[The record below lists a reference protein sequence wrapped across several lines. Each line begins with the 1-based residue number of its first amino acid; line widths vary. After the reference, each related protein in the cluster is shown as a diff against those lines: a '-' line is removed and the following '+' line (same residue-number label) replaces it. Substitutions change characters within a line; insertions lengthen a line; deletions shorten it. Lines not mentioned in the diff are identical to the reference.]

1 MALAWAA
8 AGWAAGLALGPTA
21 GLPVLSW
28 LILAGAAGTFAFVF
42 RRTPIYPWVFGL
54 LAIGFLGALR
64 AQAALPRPTA
74 TSIQSFNDIPV
85 PLTIRGVV
93 IGLPVVR
100 GRTVRAL
107 LRAEQVARGQDGP
120 YLEID
125 GLLQMETTA
134 AIDLSYG
141 DRLLVNGWL
150 TTPRD
155 TPSFAQ
161 AEILARDG
169 VFSVLRTLR
178 VVRLDVDQADPIL
191 GFFYRVRQRA
201 LQALTASLPPE
212 EAALVGGVV
221 LGADESMPP
230 HLQQVFSRTGTT
242 HILAVSGFNVALVA
256 GAFGTLF
263 GRWLGARRGALAA
276 AVAIGCYTILVGAE
290 PSAVRAAVM
299 AGLAIIARLVGRRGN
314 ALTSLAATGVIMTA
328 VRPSLLAEIGFQ
340 LSFAATLGLVMYAE
354 PLEHAALAWFQPA
367 GADHPARSAPGIVRE
382 VILLTLAA
390 QMATLPLTAYYFGRV
405 PATALPAN
413 FLILPVQPALM
424 VLGSLTAVAGMAWAP
439 AGYLLGWIT
448 YPLAS
453 YNLRVVEGFARLPL
467 ASLAVGPL
475 SPWGV
480 VVSYGFLIALAAT
493 LRARKEGRK
502 LPPSFPAWGR
512 LAASAVLAALVW
524 RAALDSPD
532 SRLHATLFS
541 SGDVLV
547 ESPTGRFVLLR
558 PATGSVLPAGD
569 VGRRLPLMESSLDWM
584 LLPTNDSVQGFLA
597 SRPGQRL
604 IPLGVLHA
612 GDEPDLSPLTGL
624 GATPSS
630 LRMYPNLRLDLGGGS
645 ELEVLA
651 VFDQGAAVL
660 ISMDRARVLILLGLA
675 FNELGQPA
683 PAGLTA
689 VLADG
694 AGRADGILDAG
705 LVGAAGSAVDPA
717 SGAPVLDT
725 DHHGWISIQTDG
737 VRLWAES
744 ER

>member
-28 LILAGAAGTFAFVF
+28 LTLAGAAGALAILF
-42 RRTPIYPWVFGL
+42 RRTLFYPWVFGL
-54 LAIGFLGALR
+54 LAIGLMGAAR
-64 AQAALPRPTA
+64 AQAALPVPTA
-74 TSIQSFNDIPV
+74 SSLQSFNDIPV

-93 IGLPVVR
+93 VGLPTIR
-100 GRTVRAL
+100 GRTIRARL
-107 LRAEQVARGQDGP
+107 HAEEVARARDGP
-120 YLEID
+120 WLEID
-125 GLLQMETTA
+125 GLLQMETTE
-134 AIDLSYG
+134 AIGLNYG
-141 DRLLVNGWL
+141 DRLLVSGWL
-150 TTPRD
+150 STPRD

-169 VFSVLRTLR
+169 VFSILRSLK
-178 VVRLDVDQADPIL
+178 VERLGVDQADPVL

-201 LQALTASLPPE
+201 LQALAASLPPE
-212 EAALVGGVV
+212 EAALIGGVV

-276 AVAIGCYTILVGAE
+276 GIAIGCYTILVGAE
-290 PSAVRAAVM
+290 PSAVRAALM
-299 AGLAIIARLVGRRGN
+299 AGLAMMARLLGRRGN

-340 LSFAATLGLVMYAE
+340 LSFAATLGLVVYAE

-367 GADHPARSAPGIVRE
+367 ASDRPARSAPGIVRE

-390 QMATLPLTAYYFGRV
+390 QMATLPLTAYYFGRI

-413 FLILPVQPALM
+413 FLILPLQPALM
-424 VLGSLTAVAGMAWAP
+424 ILGGLTAVAGIVWAP
-439 AGYLLGWIT
+439 AGHLLGWIT

-453 YNLRVVEGFARLPL
+453 YNLRVVEGFAELPL

-480 VVSYGFLIALAAT
+480 LVSYGFLIGVAAALH
-493 LRARKEGRK
+493 ARKTGHR
-502 LPPSFPAWGR
+502 LPASVPGWGW
-512 LAASAVLAALVW
+512 LAALAILAALLW
-524 RAALDSPD
+524 RAALDSAD

-547 ESPTGRFVLLR
+547 ESPSGRFVLLR
-558 PATGSVLPAGD
+558 PASGALLPAGD
-569 VGRRLPLMESSLDWM
+569 VGRRLPLMVSAFDWM
-584 LLPTNDSVQGFLA
+584 LVPTNDSAQGFLA
-597 SRPGQRL
+597 ARPGQRL
-604 IPLGVLHA
+604 LPHGVLHA
-612 GDEPDLSPLTGL
+612 GDEPDLSALTGFGTTL
-624 GATPSS
+624 SS
-630 LRMYPNLRLDLGGGS
+630 QKVYPNLRLDLGRGCL
-645 ELEVLA
+645 LEVVA
-651 VFDQGAAVL
+651 ASDQGAAVL
-660 ISMDRARVLILLGLA
+660 ISMGRARVLILLGLA
-675 FNELGQPA
+675 YNSLGPAA

-694 AGRADGILDAG
+694 AGRAGGIFDAR
-705 LVGAAGSAVDPA
+705 LVGGAGTAAEFSPGS
-717 SGAPVLDT
+717 PVFDT
-725 DHHGWISIQTDG
+725 DHYGWIAIQTDG
-737 VRLWAES
+737 VQLWAES

>member
-28 LILAGAAGTFAFVF
+28 LILTVAAGAFAFVF
-42 RRTPIYPWVFGL
+42 RRTYVYPWVFGL
-54 LAIGFLGALR
+54 LAVGFMGALR
-64 AQAALPRPTA
+64 TQAALPHPTA
-74 TSIQSFNDIPV
+74 SSLKSFNDIPI

-100 GRTVRAL
+100 GRTVRAM
-107 LRAEQVARGQDGP
+107 LRAEEVARGQDGP
-120 YLEID
+120 YLQID
-125 GLLQMETTA
+125 GLLQMETTE
-134 AIDLSYG
+134 AIGLGYG

-150 TTPRD
+150 ATPRN

-178 VVRLDVDQADPIL
+178 VVRLGVDQADPIL

-201 LQALTASLPPE
+201 LQALAASLPPE

-299 AGLAIIARLVGRRGN
+299 AGLAMTARLMGRRGN

-340 LSFAATLGLVMYAE
+340 LSFAATLGLVLYAE

-367 GADHPARSAPGIVRE
+367 AARSAPGIVAIVRE

-390 QMATLPLTAYYFGRV
+390 QMATLPLTAYYFGRL

-424 VLGSLTAVAGMAWAP
+424 ILGSLTAVAGMAWPP

-467 ASLAVGPL
+467 ASLSVGPL

-480 VVSYGFLIALAAT
+480 LVSYGFLIALAAA
-493 LRARKEGRK
+493 LHARKNGRE
-502 LPPSFPAWGR
+502 LPSFLPAWGR
-512 LAASAVLAALVW
+512 LAASAIVAALVW

-532 SRLHATLFS
+532 SHLHATLFS

-547 ESPTGRFVLLR
+547 ESPTGRFILLR
-558 PATGSVLPAGD
+558 PASGSVLPAGD
-569 VGRRLPLMESSLDWM
+569 IGRRLPLMESALDWM
-584 LLPTNDSVQGFLA
+584 LLPTSDSAQGYLA

-604 IPLGVLHA
+604 IPLGVLYA
-612 GDEPDLSPLTGL
+612 GDEPDLSALTGI
-624 GATPSS
+624 GASPPSQGA
-630 LRMYPNLRLDLGGGS
+630 YPNLRLDMGDGS
-645 ELEVLA
+645 ELEV
-651 VFDQGAAVL
+651 VVISEQGAAVL
-660 ISMDRARVLILLGLA
+660 VSMDRAKVLILLGLA
-675 FNELGQPA
+675 YNELGPA
-683 PAGLTA
+683 APTEPTA

-694 AGRADGILDAG
+694 AGRVDGILEAG
-705 LVGAAGSAVDPA
+705 LVGGAGSALDPPA
-717 SGAPVLDT
+717 GLPVLDT
-725 DHHGWISIQTDG
+725 DHHGWIAIETDG
-737 VRLWAES
+737 VQLWAET

>member
-1 MALAWAA
+1 
-8 AGWAAGLALGPTA
+8 
-21 GLPVLSW
+21 
-28 LILAGAAGTFAFVF
+28 
-42 RRTPIYPWVFGL
+42 
-54 LAIGFLGALR
+54 
-64 AQAALPRPTA
+64 
-74 TSIQSFNDIPV
+74 
-85 PLTIRGVV
+85 
-93 IGLPVVR
+93 
-100 GRTVRAL
+100 
-107 LRAEQVARGQDGP
+107 
-120 YLEID
+120 
-125 GLLQMETTA
+125 
-134 AIDLSYG
+134 
-141 DRLLVNGWL
+141 VNGWL
-150 TTPRD
+150 ATPRN

-161 AEILARDG
+161 ADILARDG
-169 VFSVLRTLR
+169 VFSILRTLHLE
-178 VVRLDVDQADPIL
+178 RLGVDQADPIL

-201 LQALTASLPPE
+201 LQALAASLPPE

-276 AVAIGCYTILVGAE
+276 GMAIACYTILVGAE
-290 PSAVRAAVM
+290 PSAVRAALM
-299 AGLAIIARLVGRRGN
+299 AGLAMMARLLGRRGN

-340 LSFAATLGLVMYAE
+340 LSFAATLGLVLYAE

-367 GADHPARSAPGIVRE
+367 GGDRPARSAPGIVRE

-390 QMATLPLTAYYFGRV
+390 QMATLPLTAYYFGRL

-413 FLILPVQPALM
+413 FLILPLQPALM

-439 AGYLLGWIT
+439 AGRLLGWIT

-453 YNLRVVEGFARLPL
+453 YNLRVVEGFAGLPL

-480 VVSYGFLIALAAT
+480 LVSYGFLIALAAA
-493 LRARKEGRK
+493 LHARKTGRK
-502 LPPSFPAWGR
+502 LPASLPGWGW
-512 LAASAVLAALVW
+512 LAASAILAALLW

-532 SRLHATLFS
+532 ARLHATLFS

-558 PATGSVLPAGD
+558 PASGSVLPAGD
-569 VGRRLPLMESSLDWM
+569 VGRRLPLMASALDWM
-584 LLPTNDSVQGFLA
+584 LLPTDDSTQGFLA

-604 IPLGVLHA
+604 IPFGVLHA
-612 GDEPDLSPLTGL
+612 GDEPDLSVLTGF
-624 GATPSS
+624 GATASS
-630 LRMYPNLRLDLGGGS
+630 QRVYPNLRLDLGGGS
-645 ELEVLA
+645 ELQVLA
-651 VFDQGAAVL
+651 VSDQGVAVL
-660 ISMDRARVLILLGLA
+660 ISMDRTRVLILLGLA
-675 FNELGQPA
+675 YDALGPDA
-683 PAGLTA
+683 PVGLTA

-694 AGRADGILDAG
+694 VRRANGIFDAG
-705 LVGAAGSAVDPA
+705 LIAEAGPA
-717 SGAPVLDT
+717 PEPAPVSKVFDT
-725 DHHGWISIQTDG
+725 DHHGWIAIQTDG
-737 VRLWAES
+737 VQLWAVS